1 MFLKQETIG
10 YINNKIMSS
19 YLTFYA
25 KNKDNEKPI
34 PLIRC
39 SRNSEI
45 YQQFQDTICPAY
57 AGVGTECKY
66 TELTVAKVDS
76 VIDAIKEDLR
86 KAEVRLHESEK
97 HAGGNMDIIEYIIEQ
112 KEYIEDLQN
121 ALNQTIFIR
130 DIVVDASYSW
140 KNHVI
145 LCNID

>member
-34 PLIRC
+34 PLISY

-45 YQQFQDTICPAY
+45 YQQFQDSINPAY
-57 AGVGTECKY
+57 IGVNTDCEY
-66 TELTVAKVDS
+66 TELTVTQVDS
-76 VIDAIKEDLR
+76 VIAAIKEDLR
-86 KAEVRLHESEK
+86 KAEVRLHEYEK
-97 HAGGNMDIIEYIIEQ
+97 HAGGNIDIIESIIDHR
-112 KEYIEDLQN
+112 EYIDELQT

-130 DIVVDASYSW
+130 NMVTDASYSW